1 MNKSLCKGAIQ
12 ALVCVAFAV
21 FSGAALST
29 PILVATGI
37 DGLDID
43 GMTYDVTFST
53 VPTPSPFTAGT
64 QQSQDAAN
72 SLASALTALSVV
84 GVDGFGAPVGGSLSV
99 MVDGNTSGDAA
110 VYAPPSTLW
119 ISGST
124 NVNVNLSW
132 GLNGICVSPTNCDV
146 NSVVAAN
153 FVAVPVPIVGAGFPG
168 WFWSAAFLLGGAES
182 GRLLRLP
189 PDQRLI

>member
-29 PILVATGI
+29 PILVGTTVNATGI

-64 QQSQDAAN
+64 QQSQDAAS
-72 SLASALTALSVV
+72 SLASALTGLSVV
-84 GVDGFGAPVGGSLSV
+84 EVDGFFAPLGGSLSV

-124 NVNVNLSW
+124 NVNVKLLW
-132 GLNGICVSPTNCDV
+132 GQNGFCVSPTKCDV

-168 WFWSAAFLLGGAES
+168 LVLVGGFLAWWRRKRKAAPLAA
-182 GRLLRLP
+182 
-189 PDQRLI
+189 

>member
-29 PILVATGI
+29 PILVGTTVNATGI

-64 QQSQDAAN
+64 QQSQDAAS
-72 SLASALTALSVV
+72 SLASALTGLSVV
-84 GVDGFGAPVGGSLSV
+84 EVDGFFAPLGGSLSV

-110 VYAPPSTLW
+110 VYAPPSTQW

-124 NVNVNLSW
+124 NLNLSW
-132 GLNGICVSPTNCDV
+132 GANGLCVSPTNCDV

-168 WFWSAAFLLGGAES
+168 LIAGGGFLACWWRGKRKVAALA
-182 GRLLRLP
+182 
-189 PDQRLI
+189 